1 MLAQFTNLPA
11 TIDRS
16 EARSRALDVAI
27 AMTKAAGGS
36 LAMLWAARG
45 HQEEP

>member
-1 MLAQFTNLPA
+1 MPAQFTNVPA
-11 TIDRS
+11 VIDRS
-16 EARSRALDVAI
+16 EASWRALDVAI

-36 LAMLWAARG
+36 LAVLWAARG